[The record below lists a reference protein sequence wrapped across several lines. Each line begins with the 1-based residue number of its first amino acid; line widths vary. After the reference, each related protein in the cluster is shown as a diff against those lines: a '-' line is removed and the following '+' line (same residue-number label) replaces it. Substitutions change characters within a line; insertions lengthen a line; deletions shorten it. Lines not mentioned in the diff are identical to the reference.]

1 MIVSLIKG
9 SGRPKTPFRESLVY
23 GLDIDFV
30 IFPKL
35 SGIRF
40 HNICINLPVVRIEI
54 IKSATR
60 TTNIKEIIWKAIV
73 RGLVSVFIVERIPY
87 TQQDM
92 RAYHFSLKF
101 LLQELN
107 LLD

>member
-1 MIVSLIKG
+1 MVWTLI
-9 SGRPKTPFRESLVY
+9 L
-23 GLDIDFV
+23 V

-35 SGIRF
+35 SRALDSITL
-40 HNICINLPVVRIEI
+40 CINLPVVRIEI

-92 RAYHFSLKF
+92 RAYHFVLKF
-101 LLQELN
+101 LLRELN